1 MADAP
6 DQAAAPSRAHAV
18 ALALGHAI
26 GDEALLL
33 RACTHASR
41 CGAQASAAQKLTMAN
56 ERLEFIGDALL
67 GAALALMVYE
77 RFPEADEG
85 QLSRLRARLASRAIL
100 ARAIER
106 LGLLAQC
113 QVGSQMGSPWPD
125 SVKANLMESLFAA
138 VFLDGGWQALRTAVE
153 QALAPF
159 LDDPESGRDD
169 PRMRLQAWCL
179 EHHKRLPDYTCER
192 SGGTDHEPAFTA
204 TAAIASSTASGQ
216 GTSRRRAE
224 AAAAEALMAEL
235 EGESEGESDVR
246 RPTFDV

>member
-1 MADAP
+1 MSDGP
-6 DQAAAPSRAHAV
+6 DPEALPSRTDAV
-18 ALALGHAI
+18 AQALGHALA
-26 GDEALLL
+26 DQALLA

-41 CGAQASAAQKLTMAN
+41 CGAQASTADKLRAAN

-67 GAALALMVYE
+67 GAARALLVFE

-106 LGLLAQC
+106 LDLLRHC
-113 QVGSQMGSPWPD
+113 LVGSQMGEPWPD

-138 VFLDGGWQALRTAVE
+138 VFLDGGWPALRIAVE
-153 QALAPF
+153 RALAPF

-192 SGGTDHEPAFTA
+192 SGGTDHEPRFTA
-204 TAAIASSTASGQ
+204 TAAIAGMSASGS
-216 GTSRRRAE
+216 GSSRRRAE
-224 AAAAEALMAEL
+224 ATAAEEL
-235 EGESEGESDVR
+235 LSTLAPS
-246 RPTFDV
+246 